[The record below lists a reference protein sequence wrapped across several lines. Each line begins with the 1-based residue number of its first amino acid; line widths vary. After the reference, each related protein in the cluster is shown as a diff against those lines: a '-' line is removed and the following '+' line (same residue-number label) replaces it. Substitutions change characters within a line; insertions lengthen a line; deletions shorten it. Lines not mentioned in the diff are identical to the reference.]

1 MELELDQAKLY
12 FNVKGNKS
20 NPPLVLW
27 HGAGCSS
34 RMWDVVIEEL
44 QRDFYTI
51 AFDIRGAG
59 RSVNYS
65 QDKESYTFERYS
77 EDLNKILDYLDIEKF
92 HIWSM
97 AWGTRAA
104 IAYSSMYHDRV
115 ISAVFSDASIGH
127 ADVEAQKSGLKEAL
141 KEQEKLGIAP
151 YAMPQSWNEHLDGQ
165 SARLSLGAAS
175 LFDLNKA
182 FKKISFPFL
191 IMTGDYDPNL
201 TSSRDMINNSDKGD
215 LRVLENV
222 GHGSVLQRPDLTL
235 ENFLDWHGK

>member
-34 RMWDVVIEEL
+34 RMWDIVIEEL

-92 HIWSM
+92 HLWSM

-127 ADVEAQKSGLKEAL
+127 ADVESQKSGLKEAL

-151 YAMPQSWNEHLDGQ
+151 YEMPQGWNEHLDGE
-165 SARLSLGAAS
+165 SARLSLGAAP

-182 FKKISFPFL
+182 FKKAESLKELIEFYSDSPFKKL
-191 IMTGDYDPNL
+191 KDGRSKT
-201 TSSRDMINNSDKGD
+201 
-215 LRVLENV
+215 
-222 GHGSVLQRPDLTL
+222 
-235 ENFLDWHGK
+235 